1 MNLTSPASVPAYAP
15 VSTATL
21 YHILHDTDYTYQ
33 RNVNL
38 SQQLLHMT
46 PRDFDYQTTLSHRIT
61 IDPLP
66 NDDSERINF
75 FGNLSK
81 RVTITRPH
89 QELKVRAESVIRL
102 QPRLSL
108 AQINDSMP
116 WEAKRDSLEQC
127 SAATSR
133 EISQYLYESP
143 HVICSTDL
151 ADYAA
156 PCFTPGRP
164 LLDAALALTYRI
176 FNDFKFDGS
185 ATTISTPLSEVLR
198 LRRGVCQ
205 DFAHLMIGCLRTL
218 GIACRYV
225 SGYIL
230 TTPAPGHERL
240 IGADASHAWVSVYCA
255 GFGWVDFDPTNHCL
269 VQDEHIT
276 VGWGRDFFDVTPM
289 RGVILGG
296 GEQQLKVSVTVT
308 PLLPNDPR
316 IGMQFASNASNT
328 GLVFSQNQSA

>member
-1 MNLTSPASVPAYAP
+1 MNQHNERPNETSALFHVRHETVYSYQYN
-15 VSTATL
+15 VS
-21 YHILHDTDYTYQ
+21 
-33 RNVNL
+33 L
-38 SQQLLHMT
+38 SQQLLHMS
-46 PRDFDYQTTLSHRIT
+46 PRSFGYQETLAHLIH

-66 NDDSERINF
+66 NDWSERVDY
-75 FGNLSK
+75 FGNVSK
-81 RVTITRPH
+81 TIMIATLH
-89 QELKVRAESVIRL
+89 NELRVRAESTLRL
-102 QPRLSL
+102 KHRLGL
-108 AQINDSMP
+108 HQINDSMP

-143 HVICSTDL
+143 HVVKSPEL
-151 ADYAA
+151 ADFAA
-156 PCFTPGRP
+156 PSFPPGRP
-164 LLDAALALTYRI
+164 LLEAALDLTYRI
-176 FNDFKFDGS
+176 FNEFRFDGT
-185 ATTISTPLSEVLR
+185 ATTIATPLLEVLR

-230 TTPAPGHERL
+230 TTPPAGQPRL

-255 GFGWVDFDPTNHCL
+255 GYGWVDFDPTNHCL

-276 VGWGRDFFDVTPM
+276 VGWGRDFSDVTPM

-296 GEQQLKVSVTVT
+296 GEQKLGVSVTVT
-308 PLLPNDPR
+308 RLEH
-316 IGMQFASNASNT
+316 QFGT
-328 GLVFSQNQSA
+328 FQTQSQH